1 MKFLNS
7 SKTREKIT
15 GVLIGLVLSALC
27 VTPALAV
34 GMDSTSIVYE
44 VVNLIRILYTILGI
58 LLAALAVWQWV
69 MSMVKPDPATK
80 FEFVYTAV
88 LTGGLIILDKML
100 ENL

>member
-1 MKFLNS
+1 MIFIMKFLNS

-44 VVNLIRILYTILGI
+44 VVNLIRIL
-58 LLAALAVWQWV
+58 
-69 MSMVKPDPATK
+69 
-80 FEFVYTAV
+80 
-88 LTGGLIILDKML
+88 
-100 ENL
+100 